1 MIVIVPN
8 SLRDAINAKLD
19 EAFKT
24 CPEAEKERESLYRR
38 LLEHFDEHGVIPDF
52 TLTSNTVKCGHARNI
67 TSAKLNDATDY
78 TKDRND
84 ASV

>member
-24 CPEAEKERESLYRR
+24 CPEAEKERESLYHRI
-38 LLEHFDEHGVIPDF
+38 LEYFDEHGVIPDF
-52 TLTSNTVKCGHARNI
+52 TLTSNDGWK
-67 TSAKLNDATDY
+67 TS
-78 TKDRND
+78 R
-84 ASV
+84 